1 MLRGRGRLIEVTSS
15 ILLGG
20 FLILFV
26 LVIAGAYASMFALA
40 RDVERRRVTGY
51 QAYCS
56 ARGYTYLHVR
66 PGGEAEY
73 VGVVEMF
80 RRGASHIWRHEITGP
95 DFVAFEYLYTADL
108 DDWGDTDREAMIKW
122 EDGNTHRPR
131 FAVGPKALLD
141 RSAPLAPA
149 PAIDFPEDP
158 EFSKLY
164 VVRGVDR
171 DRVRRLFRPA
181 VRVQL
186 VANPG
191 QQLAGDGPILF
202 WWRFGGLPPPE
213 LLDAF
218 LAAAAQVKRLF
229 TSPAGD

>member
-1 MLRGRGRLIEVTSS
+1 MTSS
-15 ILLGG
+15 ILLGVV
-20 FLILFV
+20 LILFV
-26 LVIAGAYASMFALA
+26 LVIAGAYAFVFALA

-51 QAYCS
+51 QAYCA
-56 ARGYTYLHVR
+56 ARGYTYLHVQPR
-66 PGGEAEY
+66 GEAEY
-73 VGVVEMF
+73 LGVVEMF
-80 RRGASHIWRHEITGP
+80 RHGASHIWRHEITGP
-95 DFVAFEYLYTADL
+95 DFVAFEYLYTAGF
-108 DDWGDTDREAMIKW
+108 DDRSGLHREAMIKW
-122 EDGNTHRPR
+122 EDGDTHRPR
-131 FAVGPKALLD
+131 FAAGPKALLD
-141 RSAPLAPA
+141 RGAPLAHA
-149 PAIDFPEDP
+149 PTIDFPEDP
-158 EFSKLY
+158 DFSKLY

-171 DRVRRLFRPA
+171 DPVRRLFRPA

-218 LAAAAQVKRLF
+218 LAAAAQVKQLF

>member
-1 MLRGRGRLIEVTSS
+1 MRGRERLIEVTSS

-20 FLILFV
+20 LLIFVV
-26 LVIAGAYASMFALA
+26 LVIAGLYVSVFALA

-66 PGGEAEY
+66 PRGEAEY
-73 VGVVEMF
+73 VGVVDMF
-80 RRGASHIWRHEITGP
+80 RHGASHIWRHEITGP
-95 DFVAFEYLYTADL
+95 DFVAFEYLYPTDL
-108 DDWGDTDREAMIKW
+108 DDRSGAYRAAMIKW
-122 EDGNTHRPR
+122 EDANTHRPR
-131 FAVGPKALLD
+131 FAAGPKALLD
-141 RSAPLAPA
+141 RIAPLMHGPD
-149 PAIDFPEDP
+149 IDFPEDP
-158 EFSKLY
+158 DFSKLY

-171 DRVRRLFRPA
+171 DPVRRLFRPA
-181 VRVQL
+181 VRAQL

-202 WWRFGGLPPPE
+202 WWRFGGLPPPD

-218 LAAAAQVKRLF
+218 LAAAAQVKQLF
-229 TSPAGD
+229 TSSAGD